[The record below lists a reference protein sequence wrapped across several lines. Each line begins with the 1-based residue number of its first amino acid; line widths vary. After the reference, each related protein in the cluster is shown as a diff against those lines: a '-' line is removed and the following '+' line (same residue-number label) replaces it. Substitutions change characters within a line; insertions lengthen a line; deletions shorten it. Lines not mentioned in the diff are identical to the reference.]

1 VRADLDNLSATG
13 KRAIDPAAPLAM
25 RALAAKGVLPGATPA
40 EILLVM
46 THFARGGDADLSRIA
61 RDAFR
66 DLPAPILTGALS
78 ANLPSEAIEEL
89 VPNYGR
95 DPDSV
100 LKLLRMPRMSKDALC
115 LLAQGATQQIAEL
128 IATNET
134 LLLKYP
140 EAIEKLYMNK
150 ATRMSTA
157 DRLLDL
163 AVRNHIELNIPA
175 FKQAAEAILG
185 LIVAEPVL
193 KGGADPDKVFEEI
206 DRLAEQLSA
215 NLADTEDT
223 HRLNDKGEEEVV
235 EKMVPLYAQIAN
247 MSVTQKIRRAT
258 LGTSA
263 ERLLLVR
270 DTNRLV
276 ATAAA
281 SSPMLNENDAAR
293 IATSRAVSEDVL
305 RIIARN
311 PEFTRS
317 YQVKLNLVMNPRTP
331 FTFSSRLLPLLRD
344 NDLRLMTKSKN
355 VPSAIQSAARNM
367 MARKQR

>member
-1 VRADLDNLSATG
+1 
-13 KRAIDPAAPLAM
+13 
-25 RALAAKGVLPGATPA
+25 
-40 EILLVM
+40 
-46 THFARGGDADLSRIA
+46 
-61 RDAFR
+61 
-66 DLPAPILTGALS
+66 
-78 ANLPSEAIEEL
+78 
-89 VPNYGR
+89 
-95 DPDSV
+95 V
-100 LKLLRMPRMSKDALC
+100 LKLLRMPRMSNDALC

-140 EAIEKLYMNK
+140 QAIEKLYMNK

-163 AVRNHIELNIPA
+163 AVRNNIELNIPA

-185 LIVAEPVL
+185 QMIAEPVL
-193 KGGADPDKVFEEI
+193 KGSADPDKVFEEI

-215 NLADTEDT
+215 DLADTEDT

-293 IATSRAVSEDVL
+293 IAVSRAVSEDVL

-331 FTFSSRLLPLLRD
+331 FTFSSRILPLLRD
-344 NDLRLMTKSKN
+344 NDVRLMTKSKN

>member
-1 VRADLDNLSATG
+1 
-13 KRAIDPAAPLAM
+13 M
-25 RALAAKGVLPGATPA
+25 RTLAAKGVLPGATPA
-40 EILLVM
+40 EIVLVM
-46 THFARGGDADLSRIA
+46 THFARGGDEDLSRIA
-61 RDAFR
+61 RDTLR
-66 DLPAPILTGALS
+66 ELPAPILTGALS

-89 VPNYGR
+89 VPHYGR
-95 DPDSV
+95 DPESV
-100 LKLLRMPRMSKDALC
+100 LKLLRMPRMGNDALC

-140 EAIEKLYMNK
+140 QAIEKLYMNK

-163 AVRNHIELNIPA
+163 AVRNNIELNIPA

-185 LIVAEPVL
+185 QTIAEPVL
-193 KGGADPDKVFEEI
+193 KGNADPDKVFEEI

-215 NLADTEDT
+215 TLADTEDT
-223 HRLNDKGEEEVV
+223 HRLDDEGKEVVV

-293 IATSRAVSEDVL
+293 IATSRMVSEDVL

-317 YQVKLNLVMNPRTP
+317 YQVKLNLVLNPRTP
-331 FTFSSRLLPLLRD
+331 FTFSSRILPLLRD
-344 NDLRLMTKSKN
+344 NDVRLMTKSKN

>member
-1 VRADLDNLSATG
+1 V

-25 RALAAKGVLPGATPA
+25 RTLAAKGALPGALPA
-40 EILLVM
+40 EIVVAVTYL
-46 THFARGGDADLSRIA
+46 ARGDDPDLARIA
-61 RDAFR
+61 RSTLQS
-66 DLPAPILTGALS
+66 LPSPILTGALS
-78 ANLPSEAIEEL
+78 ANLPTECIEDL
-89 VPNYGR
+89 VPHYGR
-95 DPDSV
+95 DPEAV
-100 LKLLRMPRMSKDALC
+100 LKLLRMPRMGNEALC
-115 LLAQGATQQIAEL
+115 AMAQNATQQIAEL
-128 IATNET
+128 IAVNET
-134 LLLKYP
+134 LLLKFP
-140 EAIEKLYMNK
+140 QAIEKLYMNK

-157 DRLLDL
+157 DRLIDL
-163 AVRNHIELNIPA
+163 AVRNNIELNIPA

-185 LIVAEPVL
+185 QTMGEPML
-193 KGGADPDKVFEEI
+193 KGGQVVPDAVFEEL
-206 DRLAEQLSA
+206 DRLAAELSA
-215 NLADTEDT
+215 SLAADEDT
-223 HRLNDKGEEEVV
+223 HRLTDDGKEEVV

-317 YQVKLNLVMNPRTP
+317 YQVKLNLVLNPRTP
-331 FTFSSRLLPLLRD
+331 FTFSSRILPLLRD
-344 NDLRLMTKSKN
+344 NDVRLMTKSKN
-355 VPSAIQSAARNM
+355 IPSAIQSAARNM
-367 MARKQR
+367 IARKQR

>member
-1 VRADLDNLSATG
+1 
-13 KRAIDPAAPLAM
+13 
-25 RALAAKGVLPGATPA
+25 
-40 EILLVM
+40 
-46 THFARGGDADLSRIA
+46 
-61 RDAFR
+61 
-66 DLPAPILTGALS
+66 
-78 ANLPSEAIEEL
+78 
-89 VPNYGR
+89 
-95 DPDSV
+95 
-100 LKLLRMPRMSKDALC
+100 
-115 LLAQGATQQIAEL
+115 
-128 IATNET
+128 
-134 LLLKYP
+134 
-140 EAIEKLYMNK
+140 
-150 ATRMSTA
+150 
-157 DRLLDL
+157 
-163 AVRNHIELNIPA
+163 A

-185 LIVAEPVL
+185 QNIAEPAL
-193 KGGADPDKVFEEI
+193 KGGVDPDKVFEEI

-215 NLADTEDT
+215 TLTDTEDT
-223 HRLNDKGEEEVV
+223 HRLDDEGKEVVV

-293 IATSRAVSEDVL
+293 IATSRMVSEDVL
-305 RIIARN
+305 RIICRN

-317 YQVKLNLVMNPRTP
+317 YQVKLNLVLNPRTP
-331 FTFSSRLLPLLRD
+331 FTFASRMLPLLRD
-344 NDLRLMTKSKN
+344 NDVRLMTKSKN